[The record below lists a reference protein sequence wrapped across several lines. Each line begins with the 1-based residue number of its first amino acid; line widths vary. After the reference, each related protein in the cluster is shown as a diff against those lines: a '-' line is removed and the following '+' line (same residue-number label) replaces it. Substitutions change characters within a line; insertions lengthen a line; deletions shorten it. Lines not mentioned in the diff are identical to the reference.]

1 MSRKIVCVKQRD
13 VTDCGAA
20 CLVSVADSYGH
31 QFSVSKVRQIAGT
44 DKRGTSMLGMVEAAQ
59 MMGFQAKAVRA
70 GAEVIRQIPLPC
82 IAHVLLENGLQHFV
96 VLYRIEAKRIVYMDP
111 GTGTIVKTDTESF
124 TKIWTGVLL
133 LLEPSVSITQSA
145 TNVISTKQRLYH
157 LFFSNRA
164 LLLQGFI
171 GALVYTV
178 LGLSVSIYIQKLVD
192 TILVDGDIGLLNLMS
207 IIMILLLCVQ
217 QYTGTVKTLLGLQ
230 VGQRMDAAL
239 ITNYLR
245 HLLRLPQFF
254 FDTMRTGEVLSRI
267 NDAVMIRNF
276 VSDTV
281 MQVMVNILI
290 LVCSFLLMFFYSVK
304 LALWMLV
311 LLPVYLLLYF
321 MSNKINKYW
330 QRRLM
335 EKSAAME
342 TELVGTLQ
350 ASATIKRFG
359 LEDVMMEKNES
370 GLITLLRTIYDTSIR
385 NIVLSSVAEFVTKL
399 FTLLVL
405 WIGSILVI
413 ERTLTPGTLL
423 SFYSIIGYF
432 TGPVLVLIG
441 SNKSFQEAMIA
452 ADRLFEIME
461 LESEEARQIGRQQP
475 SFTPGNIVFDH
486 VSFRYGSRQKV
497 FDTLSLQIVAG
508 SCIGIAGES
517 GSGKSTL
524 LHLLLQLYPL
534 QNGQIHIGDIDI
546 NDLDLTELREKIA
559 VVPQETDILSGTIL
573 ENICLNKT
581 VDMDFVLKLCQQVG
595 LDDFIRSLPD
605 GYHTALQEQG
615 SDLSGGQKQKIG
627 IARALYRQPAILLLD
642 EATASLDTISE
653 SIVQECLQYYRQRG
667 TTIIIVAHRLTTL
680 QFCDEIIVLQQ
691 GQLIERGSHDQLIQ
705 QQGLYATMWNQR

>member
-1 MSRKIVCVKQRD
+1 MNHKIVCVKQRD

-20 CLVSVADSYGH
+20 CLVSVAGSYGY
-31 QFSVSKVRQIAGT
+31 QFSVSKVRQTAGT

-59 MMGFQAKAVRA
+59 KMGFEAKAVRA
-70 GAEVIRQIPLPC
+70 SKEVIRQIPLPC

-96 VLYRIEAKRIVYMDP
+96 VLYRIDAKRIVYMDP
-111 GTGTIVKTDTESF
+111 GLGTIIKTDQDSF
-124 TKIWTGVLL
+124 VKIWTGVLL
-133 LLEPSVSITQSA
+133 LLEPSASISHGSTS
-145 TNVISTKQRLYH
+145 VITTKQRLYH
-157 LFFSNRA
+157 LFFANRS

-171 GALVYTV
+171 GALVYTI

-192 TILVDGDIGLLNLMS
+192 TILVDGDIGLLNLTS

-281 MQVMVNILI
+281 MQVVVNILI
-290 LVCSFLLMFFYSVK
+290 LICSFLLMFFYSTK

-321 MSNKINKYW
+321 LSNKINKYW
-330 QRRLM
+330 QRKLM

-359 LEDVMMEKNES
+359 LEHVMMEKNET
-370 GLITLLRTIYDTSIR
+370 GLINLLRTIYDTSLR
-385 NIVLSSVAEFVTKL
+385 NIALSSVAEFITRL

-405 WIGSILVI
+405 WIGSVLVI

-441 SNKSFQEAMIA
+441 STKSFQEAMIA

-461 LESEEARQIGRQQP
+461 LESEEAYQIGRQQP
-475 SFTPGNIVFDH
+475 SFKTGNIVFDQ
-486 VSFRYGSRQKV
+486 VGFRYGSRQTV
-497 FDTLSLQIVAG
+497 FNDLSFQVAAG

-524 LHLLLQLYPL
+524 LHLLLRLYPL
-534 QNGQIHIGDIDI
+534 QHGQIHIGDIDI
-546 NDLDLTELREKIA
+546 NDLSLTEVREKIA

-573 ENICLNKT
+573 ENICLNKM
-581 VDMDFVLKLCQQVG
+581 VDIDFVIQLSQQVG
-595 LDDFIRSLPD
+595 LDDFIRTLPD
-605 GYHTALQEQG
+605 GYHTVLQEQG

-627 IARALYRQPAILLLD
+627 IVRALYRRPSILLLD

-653 SIVQECLQYYRQRG
+653 SVVHACLQYYRERG

-680 QFCDEIIVLQQ
+680 QFCDEILVLQQ
-691 GQLIERGSHDQLIQ
+691 GKLIERGSHDQLIEQ
-705 QQGLYATMWNQR
+705 QSLYAMMWNQR